1 LDRVCDPAF
10 HVWGLDCQLS
20 IARDRPALPRNAVN
34 HLFMPPRLVW
44 LESIRHNGLVVFTM
58 SKRLVPWAARATF
71 LGLGVLVIGV
81 LLAAAA
87 TFGERL
93 VEKTKP
99 VAVAPPPVPAVD
111 PIETGSIG
119 GNDDIGRLIE
129 QADTPTPPPTGKASK
144 PAKAQSLDEL
154 LKKGG

>member
-1 LDRVCDPAF
+1 MPGIDRSYDVGPISA
-10 HVWGLDCQLS
+10 
-20 IARDRPALPRNAVN
+20 ANAVN
-34 HLFMPPRLVW
+34 HLFMQPRLVW

-71 LGLGVLVIGV
+71 LGLGVLAIGV

-93 VEKTKP
+93 IEKTKP
-99 VAVAPPPVPAVD
+99 IAVVPPPVQAVD

-119 GNDDIGRLIE
+119 GNDEIGRLIE
-129 QADTPTPPPTGKASK
+129 QADAPAAPAAGKAAK
-144 PAKAQSLDEL
+144 PQKAQSLDEL

>member
-1 LDRVCDPAF
+1 
-10 HVWGLDCQLS
+10 
-20 IARDRPALPRNAVN
+20 
-34 HLFMPPRLVW
+34 
-44 LESIRHNGLVVFTM
+44 M

-99 VAVAPPPVPAVD
+99 VAVD

>member
-1 LDRVCDPAF
+1 
-10 HVWGLDCQLS
+10 
-20 IARDRPALPRNAVN
+20 
-34 HLFMPPRLVW
+34 
-44 LESIRHNGLVVFTM
+44 M

-99 VAVAPPPVPAVD
+99 VAVATPPVQAVD

-119 GNDDIGRLIE
+119 GNDEIGRLIE
-129 QADTPTPPPTGKASK
+129 QADAPAAVKAAK
-144 PAKAQSLDEL
+144 PQKAQSLDEL